1 MTKVPIVDNKEKVLI
16 KPTTKPEGVSSK
28 KRVPPDYKEGK
39 IYKIS
44 NPNSNLYYIGST
56 VYDLEKRFEQHKKS
70 KRSFDK
76 GNKSAKKLA
85 SFDLLE
91 GGSISLIQ
99 KFPCKNRRE
108 LQKEEGELI
117 RAHKDNITNFF
128 VAGVSLHDFFKCYG
142 IMKKLKKI

>member
-1 MTKVPIVDNKEKVLI
+1 MPKVPIVDNKETVLAELSL
-16 KPTTKPEGVSSK
+16 KP

-56 VYDLEKRFEQHKKS
+56 VFDLEKRFEQHKKA

-85 SFDLLE
+85 SFELLE
-91 GGSISLIQ
+91 GGSITLIQ

-108 LQKEEGELI
+108 LQKEEGEMI
-117 RAHKDNITNFF
+117 RAHKDNITNYF
-128 VAGVSLHDFFKCYG
+128 VAGVSLHDFFKAYG

>member
-1 MTKVPIVDNKEKVLI
+1 MPKVPIVDNKETVSALPAER
-16 KPTTKPEGVSSK
+16 KP

-56 VYDLEKRFEQHKKS
+56 VFDLEKRFEQQHKKA

-108 LQKEEGELI
+108 LQKEEGEMI
-117 RAHKDNITNFF
+117 RAHKDNITNYF
-128 VAGVSLHDFFKCYG
+128 VAGVSLHDFFKAYG